1 MCDGRLRSIVGLA
14 RAEARTLDSL
24 PLRRA
29 AIWGHVHME
38 RIAIRTAIIGFVLAT
53 AWTAPASA
61 GEDSGW
67 YAGAGVGQSSFDL
80 VEPIEQLFV
89 EGYSEGGATDS
100 YQVFGGFRTS
110 PYLALELAYVRSYG
124 HRAQFTLDCGGRI
137 TCQGLRYEVREKAR
151 SQRLDMAVIA
161 TLPIGRRVELFGK
174 LGLSR
179 SRHRLY
185 WSYGNEERPDFSEY
199 GPARYNDLSTGL
211 VKGWGARLKLSP
223 AWAVRAQYE
232 SADKVGGKGNSNA
245 REGRP
250 AAVENWW
257 LGTEYRF

>member
-1 MCDGRLRSIVGLA
+1 MKDVEIGSALIGL
-14 RAEARTLDSL
+14 
-24 PLRRA
+24 
-29 AIWGHVHME
+29 
-38 RIAIRTAIIGFVLAT
+38 VLAM
-53 AWTAPASA
+53 AGIQQASA
-61 GEDSGW
+61 GEDTGW

-110 PYLALELAYVRSYG
+110 PYLALELAYVRAYG
-124 HRAQFTLDCGGRI
+124 HRAEFILDCGGRP

-161 TLPIGRRVELFGK
+161 TLPIGQRVELFGK

-185 WSYGNEERPDFSEY
+185 WSYGNEDRPDFSEY
-199 GPARYNDLSTGL
+199 GPARYDDVSTGL
-211 VKGWGARLKLSP
+211 VKGWGGRIKLSP
-223 AWAVRAQYE
+223 AWAIRAQYE
-232 SADKVGGKGNSNA
+232 SADRVGGKGNSNA
-245 REGRP
+245 GQGRP

-257 LGTEYRF
+257 LGAEYRF